1 MRGAIV
7 FLVVFLAF
15 LAATLAYPDM
25 PLEKQLYGSLGVPEI
40 DYLVIGMPVTTLVIA
55 VFNGVI
61 YGLIAWFI
69 FTFTEKARK
78 PT

>member
-7 FLVVFLAF
+7 FRVVFLAF

-25 PLEKQLYGSLGVPEI
+25 PLGKQLYGSLGVPEI

-55 VFNGVI
+55 CS
-61 YGLIAWFI
+61 
-69 FTFTEKARK
+69 TE
-78 PT
+78 

>member
-25 PLEKQLYGSLGVPEI
+25 PPGKQLYGSLGVQE
-40 DYLVIGMPVTTLVIA
+40 
-55 VFNGVI
+55 
-61 YGLIAWFI
+61 
-69 FTFTEKARK
+69 
-78 PT
+78 